1 MAKIDNYLTYI
12 ERKSDKPYLTT
23 PLLNVNMR
31 LFKVSNSYRKLI
43 QHAVDIIVDRLTK
56 KYEDYNKPKG
66 MSGANCAIPFN
77 IIAYHSDKDDITVM
91 INPKIIEYGDE
102 KAVAKSNCGSIRL
115 ESSIPVERSTTIKV
129 EWYDINGRRKIKTF
143 DRQQCSFTI
152 QHEIEHNLGILITD
166 KNME

>member
-12 ERKSDKPYLTT
+12 ERESDKPYLTT
-23 PLLNVNMR
+23 PLLNVNMK
-31 LFKVSNSYRKLI
+31 LFKTSKSYKEFI
-43 QHAVDIIVDRLTK
+43 QHAVDVIVDRLTK
-56 KYEDYNKPKG
+56 EYEDYDKPRG

-77 IIAYHSDKDDITVM
+77 IIAYYSNKDDITVM

-115 ESSIPVERSTTIKV
+115 ESPIPVKRSTTIKV
-129 EWYDINGRRKIKTF
+129 EWYDINGCRKIKTF
-143 DRQQCSFTI
+143 DRQQRSFTI

-166 KNME
+166 KNRE